1 MLKIGDTL
9 KAVVFATPPYGI
21 YLRDVNHPKIDI
33 LVSVTEVSWSKTHSP
48 SEYTQ
53 VGAILEIKIIFV
65 SEKDDTTASAT
76 IVGEE
81 IANEHDSQDAGHADE
96 LNVVAALRQERDQ
109 WRNDHHALNVDLMQ
123 LRTEKEEVLQALAVD
138 RAMRDHAIKRAEKAE
153 AQLASVEEE
162 APNVNKFVVR
172 LYDGMDNVW
181 MDVSKPVSKEEADRI
196 WNQKTDNGTKKTKF
210 DDIDYFNVFP
220 ADTNMVFR
228 DR

>member
-1 MLKIGDTL
+1 MLKPGDTL
-9 KAVVFATPPYGI
+9 KAVVFSIQPFGI
-21 YLRDVNHPKIDI
+21 FLRDVNHPKIDI
-33 LVSVTEVSWSKTHSP
+33 LVEITEVSWGTKKST

-53 VGAILEIKIIFV
+53 VGAVLEVKIYFLN
-65 SEKDDTTASAT
+65 DGAALAT

-81 IANEHDSQDAGHADE
+81 IAKDGRADE

-109 WRNDHHALNVDLMQ
+109 WRNDHHALNVDLIQ

-162 APNVNKFVVR
+162 APNVDKFVVR

-181 MDVSKPVSKEEADRI
+181 MDVSEPVSKEEADRI

-210 DDIDYFNVFP
+210 DDIDYFKVFP